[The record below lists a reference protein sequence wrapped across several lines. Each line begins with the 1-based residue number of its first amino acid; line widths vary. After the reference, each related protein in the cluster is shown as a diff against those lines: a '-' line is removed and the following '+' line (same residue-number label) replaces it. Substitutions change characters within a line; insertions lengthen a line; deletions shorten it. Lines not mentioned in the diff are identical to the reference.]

1 MDIWKIIGPQALN
14 MGPQQS
20 PLYQILKRLQE
31 DDTYRQKMLSKLGSV
46 GGGYVAGPIGSAAG
60 GFLGGEIGKKI

>member
-1 MDIWKIIGPQALN
+1 

-60 GFLGGEIGKKI
+60 GSLAEEIG

>member
-60 GFLGGEIGKKI
+60 GSLAEEIG